1 MKLQLSLI
9 LLVILCVV
17 HAVINGSNQNVT
29 RFRGTMISTTLTADD
44 FRVLASWKAN
54 HIRWQLH
61 CGHQADNAT
70 VAEYETWLESA
81 LKQFDAMIPVCREL
95 GLNVLLDLHTPP
107 GGRDP
112 KQNIVRFLFGM

>member
-9 LLVILCVV
+9 LLVILRVV

-61 CGHQADNAT
+61 GGHQADNAVT
-70 VAEYETWLESA
+70 FSNRYLFYSA
-81 LKQFDAMIPVCREL
+81 LFHTLTLPFCINREETRE
-95 GLNVLLDLHTPP
+95 NKKRDLT
-107 GGRDP
+107 GREE
-112 KQNIVRFLFGM
+112 KKEERNGMY